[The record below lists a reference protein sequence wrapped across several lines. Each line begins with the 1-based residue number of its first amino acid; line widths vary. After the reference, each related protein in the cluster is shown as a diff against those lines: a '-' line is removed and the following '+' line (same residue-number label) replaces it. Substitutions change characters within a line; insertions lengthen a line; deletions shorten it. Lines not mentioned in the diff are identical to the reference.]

1 MKRRLSQQW
10 YRLWKTALE
19 NKKMNKIKKWLD
31 IRFLKF
37 MVVGVV
43 NTVVGTAVMF
53 VMYNVFHQSYWISSA
68 SNYVVGSILSYFL
81 NKYFTFES
89 KKKSLSQVLKF
100 VLNISLCYLV
110 AYGIAKP
117 AVTWM
122 LQGQQGALRDNLAMV
137 VGMVLFTLLNY
148 IGQRAYVFKTN

>member
-1 MKRRLSQQW
+1 
-10 YRLWKTALE
+10 
-19 NKKMNKIKKWLD
+19 MNKIKKWLD

>member
-1 MKRRLSQQW
+1 
-10 YRLWKTALE
+10 
-19 NKKMNKIKKWLD
+19 MNKIKKWLD

-100 VLNISLCYLV
+100 VLNISLLPGCIWHCKTCSYMDAAGTAGGASGQSCNGCRNGAFYAFEL
-110 AYGIAKP
+110 YWAKS
-117 AVTWM
+117 VC
-122 LQGQQGALRDNLAMV
+122 
-137 VGMVLFTLLNY
+137 
-148 IGQRAYVFKTN
+148 I

>member
-1 MKRRLSQQW
+1 
-10 YRLWKTALE
+10 
-19 NKKMNKIKKWLD
+19 MNKIKKWLD

-53 VMYNVFHQSYWISSA
+53 VMYNVFNQSYWISSA

>member
-1 MKRRLSQQW
+1 
-10 YRLWKTALE
+10 
-19 NKKMNKIKKWLD
+19 MNKIKKWLD

-37 MVVGVV
+37 MVVGVI

-53 VMYNVFHQSYWISSA
+53 IMYNVFHQSYWISSA

-100 VLNISLCYLV
+100 VLNISL
-110 AYGIAKP
+110 
-117 AVTWM
+117 
-122 LQGQQGALRDNLAMV
+122 
-137 VGMVLFTLLNY
+137 
-148 IGQRAYVFKTN
+148 

>member
-1 MKRRLSQQW
+1 
-10 YRLWKTALE
+10 
-19 NKKMNKIKKWLD
+19 MNKIKKWLD

-122 LQGQQGALRDNLAMV
+122 LQGQRGALRDNLAMV

>member
-1 MKRRLSQQW
+1 
-10 YRLWKTALE
+10 
-19 NKKMNKIKKWLD
+19 MNKIKKWLD

-89 KKKSLSQVLKF
+89 KKKSLNQVLKF

>member
-1 MKRRLSQQW
+1 
-10 YRLWKTALE
+10 
-19 NKKMNKIKKWLD
+19 MNKIKKWLD

-110 AYGIAKP
+110 AYGIVKP

>member
-1 MKRRLSQQW
+1 
-10 YRLWKTALE
+10 
-19 NKKMNKIKKWLD
+19 MNKIKKWLD

-100 VLNISLCYLV
+100 VLNLSLCYLV

>member
-1 MKRRLSQQW
+1 
-10 YRLWKTALE
+10 
-19 NKKMNKIKKWLD
+19 MNKIKKWLD

-37 MVVGVV
+37 MVVGVI

>member
-1 MKRRLSQQW
+1 
-10 YRLWKTALE
+10 
-19 NKKMNKIKKWLD
+19 MNKIKKWLD

-122 LQGQQGALRDNLAMV
+122 LQGQQEALRDNLAMV

>member
-1 MKRRLSQQW
+1 
-10 YRLWKTALE
+10 
-19 NKKMNKIKKWLD
+19 MNKIKKWLD

-37 MVVGVV
+37 MVVGVI

-53 VMYNVFHQSYWISSA
+53 IMYNVFHQSYWISSA

>member
-1 MKRRLSQQW
+1 
-10 YRLWKTALE
+10 
-19 NKKMNKIKKWLD
+19 MNKIKKWLD

-148 IGQRAYVFKTN
+148 FGQRAYVFKTN

>member
-1 MKRRLSQQW
+1 
-10 YRLWKTALE
+10 
-19 NKKMNKIKKWLD
+19 MNKIKKWLD

-37 MVVGVV
+37 MIVGVV
-43 NTVVGTAVMF
+43 NTVVGTAIMF
-53 VMYNVFHQSYWISSA
+53 ILYNVFHQSYWISSA

>member
-1 MKRRLSQQW
+1 
-10 YRLWKTALE
+10 
-19 NKKMNKIKKWLD
+19 MNKIKKWLD

-37 MVVGVV
+37 MVVGVI
-43 NTVVGTAVMF
+43 NTVVGTAIMF
-53 VMYNVFHQSYWISSA
+53 IMYNVFHQSYWISSA

>member
-1 MKRRLSQQW
+1 
-10 YRLWKTALE
+10 
-19 NKKMNKIKKWLD
+19 MNKIKKWLD

-137 VGMVLFTLLNY
+137 VGMVFFTLLNY

>member
-1 MKRRLSQQW
+1 MRKRLSQQW
-10 YRLWKTALE
+10 YRLWKTALG

-37 MVVGVV
+37 MVVGVI

-53 VMYNVFHQSYWISSA
+53 IMYNVFHQSYWISSA

>member
-1 MKRRLSQQW
+1 
-10 YRLWKTALE
+10 
-19 NKKMNKIKKWLD
+19 MNKIKKWLD

-53 VMYNVFHQSYWISSA
+53 IMYNVFHQSYWISSA

>member
-1 MKRRLSQQW
+1 
-10 YRLWKTALE
+10 
-19 NKKMNKIKKWLD
+19 MNKIKKWLD

-53 VMYNVFHQSYWISSA
+53 IMYNVFHQSYWISSA

-148 IGQRAYVFKTN
+148 IGQRAYVFKIN

>member
-1 MKRRLSQQW
+1 
-10 YRLWKTALE
+10 
-19 NKKMNKIKKWLD
+19 MNKIKKWLD

-37 MVVGVV
+37 MVVGVI

-53 VMYNVFHQSYWISSA
+53 IMYNVFHQSYWISSA

-148 IGQRAYVFKTN
+148 IGQSAYVFKTN

>member
-1 MKRRLSQQW
+1 
-10 YRLWKTALE
+10 
-19 NKKMNKIKKWLD
+19 MNKIKKWLD

-37 MVVGVV
+37 MVVGVI

-53 VMYNVFHQSYWISSA
+53 IMYNVFHQSYWISSA

-148 IGQRAYVFKTN
+148 IGQRAYVFKRN

>member
-1 MKRRLSQQW
+1 
-10 YRLWKTALE
+10 
-19 NKKMNKIKKWLD
+19 MNKIKKWLD

-110 AYGIAKP
+110 AYGIAKT

>member
-1 MKRRLSQQW
+1 
-10 YRLWKTALE
+10 
-19 NKKMNKIKKWLD
+19 MNKIKKWLD

-137 VGMVLFTLLNY
+137 IGMVLFTLLNY

>member
-1 MKRRLSQQW
+1 MAGYSFPEIHGCRCGQYSCRNSGYVCYVQCVSPEL
-10 YRLWKTALE
+10 LDFFG
-19 NKKMNKIKKWLD
+19 IKLCCGKYTQL
-31 IRFLKF
+31 
-37 MVVGVV
+37 
-43 NTVVGTAVMF
+43 
-53 VMYNVFHQSYWISSA
+53 
-68 SNYVVGSILSYFL
+68 FL

-122 LQGQQGALRDNLAMV
+122 LQGQQGALRDNLAN
-137 VGMVLFTLLNY
+137 GCRNGAFYAFELY
-148 IGQRAYVFKTN
+148 RAKSVWY

>member
-1 MKRRLSQQW
+1 
-10 YRLWKTALE
+10 
-19 NKKMNKIKKWLD
+19 MNKIKKWLD

-148 IGQRAYVFKTN
+148 IGQREPPRTRACSRS

>member
-1 MKRRLSQQW
+1 
-10 YRLWKTALE
+10 
-19 NKKMNKIKKWLD
+19 MNKIKKWLD

-53 VMYNVFHQSYWISSA
+53 VMYNVFQQSYWISSA

>member
-1 MKRRLSQQW
+1 
-10 YRLWKTALE
+10 
-19 NKKMNKIKKWLD
+19 MNKIKKWLD

-137 VGMVLFTLLNY
+137 VGLVIFTLLNF

>member
-1 MKRRLSQQW
+1 
-10 YRLWKTALE
+10 
-19 NKKMNKIKKWLD
+19 MNKIKKWLD

-37 MVVGVV
+37 MVVGVI

-53 VMYNVFHQSYWISSA
+53 IMYNVFHQSYWISSA

-148 IGQRAYVFKTN
+148 MGQRAFVLHTN

>member
-1 MKRRLSQQW
+1 
-10 YRLWKTALE
+10 
-19 NKKMNKIKKWLD
+19 MNKIKKWLD

-81 NKYFTFES
+81 NKFFTFES

>member
-1 MKRRLSQQW
+1 
-10 YRLWKTALE
+10 
-19 NKKMNKIKKWLD
+19 MNKIKKWLD

-37 MVVGVV
+37 MVVGVI

-53 VMYNVFHQSYWISSA
+53 SMYNVFHQSYWISSA

>member
-1 MKRRLSQQW
+1 
-10 YRLWKTALE
+10 
-19 NKKMNKIKKWLD
+19 MNKIKKWLD

-37 MVVGVV
+37 MVVGAV

-53 VMYNVFHQSYWISSA
+53 VMYNVLHQSYWISSA

-89 KKKSLSQVLKF
+89 KRKASSQVLKF
-100 VLNISLCYLV
+100 VLNISLCYLA
-110 AYGIAKP
+110 AYGIARP
-117 AVTWM
+117 AVTWI
-122 LQGQQGALRDNLAMV
+122 LQGAQGTLRDNLAMI